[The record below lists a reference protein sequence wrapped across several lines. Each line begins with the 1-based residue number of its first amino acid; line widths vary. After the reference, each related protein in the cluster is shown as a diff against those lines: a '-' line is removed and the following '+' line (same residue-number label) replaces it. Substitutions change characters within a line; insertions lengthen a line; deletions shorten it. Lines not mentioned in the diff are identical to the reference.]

1 MADEAARSFSV
12 EKKEQAVILQ
22 PLMKMLDEDQLKML
36 TDLVENAA
44 GPDSGIKLVILDLSR
59 ISILPSL
66 ALGLMVQI
74 SKNCV
79 ARDQKLKLTG
89 LQPQIRR
96 VFSVTR
102 LDRTFQFA
110 DSTAAAMA

>member
-1 MADEAARSFSV
+1 MADQVASSFNV
-12 EKKEQAVILQ
+12 EKK
-22 PLMKMLDEDQLKML
+22 DQLK
-36 TDLVENAA
+36 TLVQLLDESA

-66 ALGLMVQI
+66 ALGQMVQI
-74 SKNCV
+74 SKNCL

-96 VFSVTR
+96 VFAITR
-102 LDRTFQFA
+102 LDRTFQFS
-110 DSTAAAMA
+110 DSPAAAME